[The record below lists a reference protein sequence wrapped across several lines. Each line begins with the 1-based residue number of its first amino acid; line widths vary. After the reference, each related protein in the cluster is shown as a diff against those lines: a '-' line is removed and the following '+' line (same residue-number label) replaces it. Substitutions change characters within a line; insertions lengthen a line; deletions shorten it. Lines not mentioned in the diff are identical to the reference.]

1 MEKTGRG
8 ASEKAMIIIP
18 AAVLFFVVMAVSGG
32 PIQFIRVVNT
42 ELRHVSSVIGGWV
55 SFWF

>member
-1 MEKTGRG
+1 MEKSGRG

-18 AAVLFFVVMAVSGG
+18 AGVLLFVIMIVTGG
-32 PIQFIRVVNT
+32 PVHFVRVANS
-42 ELRHVSSVIGGWV
+42 ELRQVSAAIGNWV

>member
-8 ASEKAMIIIP
+8 SSEKAMIIIP
-18 AAVLFFVVMAVSGG
+18 VAVLFFAVMVVSGG
-32 PIQFIRVVNT
+32 PTQFIRLVNT
-42 ELRHVSSVIGGWV
+42 ELRHVSAVIGGWV

>member
-18 AAVLFFVVMAVSGG
+18 AAVLFFTVMVVSGG
-32 PIQFIRVVNT
+32 PTQFIRLVNT
-42 ELRHVSSVIGGWV
+42 QLRHVAAVIGGWV

>member
-1 MEKTGRG
+1 MEKSGRG

-18 AAVLFFVVMAVSGG
+18 AGVLLFVIMIVTGG
-32 PIQFIRVVNT
+32 PVQFVRVVNF
-42 ELRHVSSVIGGWV
+42 ELRQVSAAIGNWV

>member
-18 AAVLFFVVMAVSGG
+18 AGVLLFVVMIVTGG
-32 PIQFIRVVNT
+32 PVQFVRVMNF
-42 ELRHVSSVIGGWV
+42 ELRKMSSVIGSWV